1 MVMMFVEGIVLM
13 FDEIIVLF
21 LLYDIYRGGS
31 FSFPTLMGQAVKQ
44 SKQNHIRDTRHRI
57 RRWGMGQET
66 LFLDKTQC
74 VELEGGGVPHHPVR
88 HPQTGTKK
96 QWAARMRS
104 DRRCTHQS
112 WWSRQ

>member
-57 RRWGMGQET
+57 RRWGRGQET
-66 LFLDKTQC
+66 LFLDKTQWA
-74 VELEGGGVPHHPVR
+74 ELEGGGCHTTPGGIHRLEPKSSGLLGCEVTVGAL
-88 HPQTGTKK
+88 TN
-96 QWAARMRS
+96 
-104 DRRCTHQS
+104 
-112 WWSRQ
+112 